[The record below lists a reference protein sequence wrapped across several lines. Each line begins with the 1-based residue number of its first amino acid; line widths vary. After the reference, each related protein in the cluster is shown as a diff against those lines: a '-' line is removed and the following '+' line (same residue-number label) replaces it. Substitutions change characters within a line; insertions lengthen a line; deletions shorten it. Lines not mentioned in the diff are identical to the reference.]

1 MANQYANKVVNGE
14 TGDVIIDLTGD
25 TLINATQLQSGI
37 KAHARS
43 GEIITGTNTND
54 ADTSDANATASQIL
68 DGAIAYVQGNKVVG
82 TMTNNGAVSGTIST
96 KAQQYTVPAGY
107 HDGSGKVQIATAEQ
121 AKIVAGNIKQGVQIL
136 GVSGTYSGE
145 GVNLQSKTV
154 TSSFTA
160 QTVTADSGYDAL
172 SQVTVAAM
180 PYSETDNAA
189 GGVTVTIGEAHGTK

>member
-1 MANQYANKVVNGE
+1 MANEYINKVVNGE
-14 TGDVIIDLTGD
+14 TGDVLIDLTGD
-25 TLINATQLQSGI
+25 TLINASQLVSGI

-43 GEIITGTNTND
+43 GAVITGTNTND
-54 ADTSDANATASQIL
+54 ANTSDANATASQIL
-68 DGAIAYVQGNKVVG
+68 SGATAYVQGSKVTG

-121 AKIVAGNIKQGVQIL
+121 NKIIAGNIKQGVTVL
-136 GVSGTYSGE
+136 GVTGTYSGE

-160 QTVTADSGYDAL
+160 QTVTADAGYDAL
-172 SQVTVAAM
+172 SQVAVNAM
-180 PYSETDNAA
+180 PYSETDNSA
-189 GGVTVTIGEAHGTK
+189 GGKTVTIGAGA

>member
-1 MANQYANKVVNGE
+1 MPNQHINKVVNGE
-14 TGDVIIDLTGD
+14 TGEVIIDLTGD
-25 TLINATQLQSGI
+25 TLIQASQLQSGI

-43 GEIITGTNTND
+43 GEVITGTNTND

-68 DGAIAYVQGNKVVG
+68 SGATAYVQGSKVTG

-96 KAQQYTVPAGY
+96 KAQQYTVPTGY

-121 AKIVAGNIKQGVQIL
+121 AKIIAGNIKQGVQIL
-136 GVSGTYSGE
+136 GVTGTYSGD

-160 QTVTADSGYDAL
+160 QTVTADAGYDAL

-189 GGVTVTIGEAHGTK
+189 GGVTVTIGASA

>member
-1 MANQYANKVVNGE
+1 MANEYVNKVVNGE

-25 TLINATQLQSGI
+25 TLIQASQLQSGI

-43 GEIITGTNTND
+43 GAIITGTNTND

-68 DGAIAYVQGNKVVG
+68 SGATAYVQGAKVTG
-82 TMTNNGAVSGTIST
+82 AMTNNGAVSGVIST
-96 KAQQYTVPAGY
+96 KTQQYTVPAGY
-107 HDGSGKVQIATAEQ
+107 HDGSGKVQIASTEQ
-121 AKIVAGNIKQGVQIL
+121 AKIIAGNIKQGVTVL
-136 GVSGTYSGE
+136 GVTGTYSGE
-145 GVNLQSKTV
+145 GVNLQSKSV

-160 QTVTADSGYDAL
+160 QTVTADAGYDAL

-189 GGVTVTIGEAHGTK
+189 GGVTVTIGASA

>member
-1 MANQYANKVVNGE
+1 MANEYVNKVVNGE

-25 TLINATQLQSGI
+25 TLIQASQLQSGI

-43 GEIITGTNTND
+43 GAIITGTNTND

-68 DGAIAYVQGNKVVG
+68 SGATAYVQGAKVTG
-82 TMTNNGAVSGTIST
+82 TMTNNGAVAGTIST

-107 HDGSGKVQIATAEQ
+107 HDGSGKVQIASAEQ
-121 AKIVAGNIKQGVQIL
+121 AKIIAGNIKQGVTVL
-136 GVSGTYSGE
+136 GVTGTYSGE
-145 GVNLQSKTV
+145 GVNLQSKSV

-160 QTVTADSGYDAL
+160 QTVTADAGYDAL

-189 GGVTVTIGEAHGTK
+189 GGVTVTIGASA

>member
-1 MANQYANKVVNGE
+1 MANQYKNKIVNGE
-14 TGDVIIDLTGD
+14 TGEVLIDLTGD
-25 TLINATQLQSGI
+25 TLINANQLVSGV

-43 GEIITGTNTND
+43 GAPITGTNTND

-68 DGAIAYVQGNKVVG
+68 SGSTAYVQGSKVTG

-96 KAQQYTVPAGY
+96 KAQQYTVPTGY

-121 AKIVAGNIKQGVQIL
+121 NKIIAGNIKQGVSIL
-136 GVSGTYSGE
+136 GVTGTYAGE
-145 GVNLQSKTV
+145 AAVLQSKTV

-180 PYSETDNAA
+180 PYSESDNEQ
-189 GGVTVTIGEAHGTK
+189 GGVTVVIGSAS

>member
-1 MANQYANKVVNGE
+1 MPNEYRNKIVNGE
-14 TGDVIIDLTGD
+14 TGEVLIDLTGD
-25 TLINATQLQSGI
+25 TLIQASQLQSGI

-43 GEIITGTNTND
+43 GEIITGTNTAD
-54 ADTSDANATASQIL
+54 ADTSDANATASQML
-68 DGAIAYVQGNKVVG
+68 TGATAYVQGEKVTG
-82 TMTNNGAVSGTIST
+82 SMTNNGAVSGTIST

-136 GVSGTYSGE
+136 GVSGTYSGD

-160 QTVTADSGYDAL
+160 QTVTADAGYDAL

-189 GGVTVTIGEAHGTK
+189 GGVTVTIGASA

>member
-1 MANQYANKVVNGE
+1 MANEYINKVVNGE
-14 TGDVIIDLTGD
+14 TGDVLIDLTGD
-25 TLINATQLQSGI
+25 TLIQASQLVSGI

-43 GEIITGTNTND
+43 GAVITGTNTND

-68 DGAIAYVQGNKVVG
+68 SQATAYVQGSKVTG

-96 KAQQYTVPAGY
+96 RDQQYTVPTGY
-107 HDGSGKVQIATAEQ
+107 HDGSGVVQISSAER
-121 AKIVAGNIKQGVQIL
+121 AKIIPGNIKQGIVLL
-136 GVSGTYSGE
+136 GQTGTYSGE

-172 SQVTVAAM
+172 SQVTVNAM
-180 PYSETDNAA
+180 PYSETDNSA
-189 GGVTVTIGEAHGTK
+189 GGKTVTIGASA